1 MRKVTIPIVGKSAAR
16 VETERAAQQRFVEQ
30 LQETAQ
36 MVARN
41 IDTVLVARETLDKS
55 LPIERLIV
63 QPDKTRELYE
73 TISAEFLKKRAP
85 LTLSDLWRASSHRHS
100 GSAQS
105 QLLRLVSAQLVELVE
120 PQPGGEI
127 GIIPLQAGNQPGAR
141 RLPLPPQ
148 IEPEKR
154 SSQVSFGKRRQT
166 VFEPLEVTPKLNED
180 PMLTLAQAAVYSGVP
195 AKFLRVAAGKRAINA
210 LRFSADPFRW
220 SPNNGTLL
228 VRMSDLLDWLSENE
242 AALTS
247 RGFSARIE
255 FEEAPARA
263 WKLSRRLKKAAPLA
277 QQDGPAQQRK
287 QIRLAASDPYLTVTE
302 AASLLPISTTAVRKA
317 LKDGQLDGKRLSQEG
332 ENSAKPRWLVK
343 ASALLNWFDRC
354 LF

>member
-1 MRKVTIPIVGKSAAR
+1 MSKVKIPLVGRSAAR
-16 VETERAAQQRFVEQ
+16 VEAERAAQQRFVEQ
-30 LQETAQ
+30 LQDTAL

-41 IDTVLVARETLDKS
+41 IDAVLIARETLDKS
-55 LPIERLIV
+55 LPIERLIM
-63 QPDKTRELYE
+63 QRDKTRELYE
-73 TISAEFLKKRAP
+73 TISAEFLRKRAP
-85 LTLSDLWRASSHRHS
+85 LTLGDLWRASSQRHS

-105 QLLRLVSAQLVELVE
+105 QLLRLVSARLVELAE
-120 PQPGGEI
+120 PEPGGEI
-127 GIIPLQAGNQPGAR
+127 GIIPLQAGNQLGTR

-148 IEPEKR
+148 VEPEKK
-154 SSQVSFGKRRQT
+154 SSQVFFRGRRQT
-166 VFEPLEVTPKLNED
+166 VFEPLEVVPKLTED

-195 AKFLRVAAGKRAINA
+195 VKFLRVAAAKRALNA
-210 LRFSADPFRW
+210 MRFSGDRFRW

-242 AALTS
+242 EPLMS

-255 FEEAPARA
+255 FEQAPARA

-277 QQDGPAQQRK
+277 QHDSPSQQRK

-317 LKDGQLDGKRLSQEG
+317 LKGGQLEGKRLSQDG
-332 ENSAKPRWLVK
+332 ENPAKPRWLVK